1 VTFNFIGGCCFV
13 EATGK
18 GLRGASGGGVTRA
31 AVVRLLSQ
39 PRSLALVAIVK
50 RTESWLWLELPEL
63 PEGDGHGRSRNVTK
77 MPLLWQLLFEIS
89 SGRANG

>member
-1 VTFNFIGGCCFV
+1 M
-13 EATGK
+13 
-18 GLRGASGGGVTRA
+18 TRA

-63 PEGDGHGRSRNVTK
+63 PEGDGQGRSRNVTK
-77 MPLLWQLLFEIS
+77 MHLLWQLLFEIS
-89 SGRANG
+89 KIEVKGV